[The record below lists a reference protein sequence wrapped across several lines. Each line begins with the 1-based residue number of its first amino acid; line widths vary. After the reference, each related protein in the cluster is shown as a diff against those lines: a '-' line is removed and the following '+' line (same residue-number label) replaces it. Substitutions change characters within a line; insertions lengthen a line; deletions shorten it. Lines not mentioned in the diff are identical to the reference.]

1 MGTKNFSNANDL
13 ITFSRA
19 SAGTA
24 LRKIA
29 YGSELVTNGDFDTD
43 TTGWTAINATL
54 SVVSGALRVTKTTVN
69 GQARTS
75 FPTVAGKVYAL
86 SADLV
91 GRTTTT
97 TIKIYI
103 GSAAGGTDLGIKNFS
118 YDTSGSAY
126 VVFRATTGESHIALY
141 SAAGTGY
148 EDWDNISIKE
158 VLFDQ
163 GDLTLFNHPADIPR
177 IEYDADGNVLGLLV
191 EESRTNLVTYSE
203 DFTQPVWAKSA
214 AGTGSIPVVTSNYAV
229 APDGTNSASRIQM
242 NAGSGTT
249 SGDYSLMRFTVSS
262 APTTLI
268 NSLWIKS
275 NTESS
280 QTVKLSYGA
289 SDAVHTATTE
299 WQRFDI
305 VSGNPNFAD
314 VVIRGDQ
321 TVSSVDLL
329 IWGYQAEAGDFP
341 TSYIPTSGATATRAA
356 DVASIPV
363 SEFGYNQNQGT
374 VVVEFA
380 SKHRPWSGFI
390 RTFEIGKNGGAN
402 QISLIGTSG
411 TNNTYASIVDNGS
424 SQLTFSDT
432 FFVQPDTNFYKV
444 CMAMKENDF
453 DMAYNSSLVVGDTS
467 LTIPSID
474 STNSLF
480 IGSDRNGGSV
490 FSGHI
495 KSIKYYPRRLTNAQL
510 QELTT

>member
-19 SAGTA
+19 SGGTA

-29 YGSELVTNGDFDTD
+29 YGSELVTNGTFDTD
-43 TTGWTAINATL
+43 VSGWAGGNATL
-54 SVVSGALRVTKTTVN
+54 SAVSASLRVTNDSSNYGYSYQAISTVIGKTYAVSVTR
-69 GQARTS
+69 GSTTS
-75 FPTVAGKVYAL
+75 GAVPSLRVGTSIAGFQNKIILVSSAGDYTAVFVATSTTTYISVLVGSNVAGQY
-86 SADLV
+86 
-91 GRTTTT
+91 TE
-97 TIKIYI
+97 
-103 GSAAGGTDLGIKNFS
+103 F
-118 YDTSGSAY
+118 
-126 VVFRATTGESHIALY
+126 
-141 SAAGTGY
+141 
-148 EDWDNISIKE
+148 DNVSVKE

-191 EESRTNLVTYSE
+191 EESRTNLVTHSE

-341 TSYIPTSGATATRAA
+341 TSYIPTNGATATRSA
-356 DVASIPV
+356 DAASIPV
-363 SEFGYNQNQGT
+363 SAFGYNQSEGT
-374 VVVEFA
+374 LFVEFDSNGSDGADYPQAVAIIGSA
-380 SKHRPWSGFI
+380 STDVARIGFNQTNTAQFVVSTQSGGNQAVLNNGTYTPKSPVKFAGG
-390 RTFEIGKNGGAN
+390 FEEDNFASSMNGSAAATDVSGSVPSNLETMGIGKWATGNYLN
-402 QISLIGTSG
+402 
-411 TNNTYASIVDNGS
+411 
-424 SQLTFSDT
+424 
-432 FFVQPDTNFYKV
+432 
-444 CMAMKENDF
+444 
-453 DMAYNSSLVVGDTS
+453 
-467 LTIPSID
+467 
-474 STNSLF
+474 
-480 IGSDRNGGSV
+480 
-490 FSGHI
+490 GHI
-495 KSIKYYPRRLTNAQL
+495 KSIKYYPRRLSNAQL
-510 QELTT
+510 VELTS